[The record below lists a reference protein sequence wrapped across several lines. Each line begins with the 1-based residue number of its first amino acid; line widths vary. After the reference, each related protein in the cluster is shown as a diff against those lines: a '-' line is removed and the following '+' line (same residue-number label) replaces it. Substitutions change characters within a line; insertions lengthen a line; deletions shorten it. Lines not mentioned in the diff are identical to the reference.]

1 MWMGHWGVIML
12 TPSCL
17 QCGQSV
23 WCTSSLS
30 LLPLTLFSFLPFIQ
44 THVCTY
50 VCVNLNTNVYVI
62 SHNKKHGMNRL
73 VKSLQLAWQPPPNKH
88 TYSCTTQARTR
99 LLKEHIS
106 QEMQS
111 PKANIAYLYCF
122 RTQHN
127 SHSNYL
133 LWLTSRAYTNSS
145 KRPWQQLQAQ
155 RTFHLF
161 VRRMQLLDI
170 IYFLWTE
177 QFNSFPSLVII
188 YQRVAGCSS
197 CLIQ

>member
-1 MWMGHWGVIML
+1 ML

-30 LLPLTLFSFLPFIQ
+30 LFPLTLFSFLPFIQ
-44 THVCTY
+44 THVYTY
-50 VCVNLNTNVYVI
+50 AWNLNANVYLI

-73 VKSLQLAWQPPPNKH
+73 FTALVTTIKKYPYAVTPPEPKH
-88 TYSCTTQARTR
+88 THSCATHARTQ

-145 KRPWQQLQAQ
+145 KRPWQHLQPQ
-155 RTFHLF
+155 RTFPLF

-170 IYFLWTE
+170 IYFPWTE
-177 QFNSFPSLVII
+177 LFNPFPSLVII
-188 YQRVAGCSS
+188 YRHVVGYSS